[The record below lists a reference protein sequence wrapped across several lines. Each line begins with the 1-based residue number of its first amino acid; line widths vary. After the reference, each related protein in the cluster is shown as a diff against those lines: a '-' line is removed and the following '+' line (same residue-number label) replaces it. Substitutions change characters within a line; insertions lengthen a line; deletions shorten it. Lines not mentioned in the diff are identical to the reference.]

1 MSHFTTIK
9 TQIKDI
15 EILEKS
21 LYELGYDEIKKN
33 NIIRGYLGN
42 KESADLVIKKNNGY
56 DIGFKKEGQVY
67 NIVADFWG
75 VKEKQEVFTQK
86 VMQKY
91 SYNVVKQEAL
101 SQGFNISEEISQK
114 DGTIKLV
121 VQRWR

>member
-21 LYELGYDEIKKN
+21 LNELGYDNLKKN
-33 NIIRGYLGN
+33 DIIRGYLGN

-67 NIVADFWG
+67 NLVADFWG
-75 VKEKQEVFTQK
+75 VEESQEAFTQK

-91 SYNVVKQEAL
+91 SYNVVKEEAL
-101 SQGFNISEEISQK
+101 GQGFNISEEISQS